1 MQVNR
6 NYYEYGQTLAN
17 GAEISKKISDLTN
30 FKLNEELDS
39 SIFFVQN
46 NTNPNLVNPVS
57 SIIQYKPQA
66 GSDVNR
72 VWYNP
77 NSSYGTLETG
87 ENVINPPISE
97 LFDDKQKI
105 RMALCRYGSSILQ
118 NDRIGYRS
126 TYVPSGL
133 PYSYPWISNNYKK
146 IIVNV
151 VLHCNRIKYGNTT
164 TDDYV
169 VTPWGY
175 NDNITAKVA
184 NGTYPDIVT
193 AKLYNPIVGINCYFS
208 YFDDSTSSWKILS
221 SSSPNGILFDITHKK
236 KNLYYAHNLLFDYE
250 STGAA
255 GNSTLPIGNVI
266 SITRT
271 SANTSTYG
279 YVGSKF
285 FQILN
290 GRDVPYWKGS
300 IPPFEL
306 TDWEEGR
313 ITTVLNTDNKYKSD
327 DLRYWLFYDYS
338 TNPTTKY
345 TLAHCCIT
353 IEGVKRYIA
362 SLGLFFAT
370 KNLSELHTDLSDLD
384 NLPDYIHMPE
394 VTPNGFT
401 TGNYFSGR
409 EIGKSSSPNKNWNS
423 TTDSTIKVDADS
435 SDGNDVE
442 DLQFAQLNGSANNF
456 IKSYILSYGELN
468 SLAENFNNDNF
479 ANPIP
484 VGANPFASIISLKQY
499 PFDISL
505 PMVSMWRTE
514 GIILDKWNTGV
525 AGKRLVS
532 QNMLRQIGSYKIEK
546 KYNSF
551 LDYEPFT
558 TAEIYVPMCGRANLP
573 LNYIMGKTIIVY
585 FASDLENG
593 GCKAIVKCDEISAE
607 LSGTFSE
614 DVSLTAENAGI
625 RRLELA
631 YAGSGF
637 LASAVGAVASVG
649 TGESTGMA
657 YSTINGV
664 KSLIDFASV
673 HNGNYSVIKGESTP
687 KVNFNN
693 VPKCYVKISRPVIEL
708 PENYGRVNGFVV
720 NKKLNLSNLNGYT
733 VCSNVDVNGL
743 YCTENEKEM
752 LKGIM
757 ESGFYI

>member
-6 NYYEYGQTLAN
+6 NYYEYDRTLVN
-17 GAEISKKISDLTN
+17 GVELSKKISNLTN
-30 FKLNEELDS
+30 FKLNEELDP

-57 SIIQYKPQA
+57 AYIRYQPQA

-77 NSSYGTLETG
+77 NSSFGTLNDG
-87 ENVINPPISE
+87 DSDLNPPISE
-97 LFDDKQKI
+97 LFDKNMKI
-105 RMALCRYGSSILQ
+105 RLALCRYNLDIDQ
-118 NDRIGYRS
+118 NDRIGYSS
-126 TYVPSGL
+126 TTIPSGL
-133 PYSYPWISNNYKK
+133 SYTCPWISNNYKK

-151 VLHCNRIKYGNTT
+151 LLYCNRIKYGNTT
-164 TDDYV
+164 TSDYV
-169 VTPWGY
+169 VSPYGY
-175 NDNITAKVA
+175 NKNITDKVA
-184 NGTYPDIVT
+184 DGTYPDIVT
-193 AKLYNPIVGINCYFS
+193 AKLYNPIIGINCYLS
-208 YFDDSTSSWKILS
+208 YFDNTTNNWRSLS
-221 SSSPNGILFDITHKK
+221 ANEGMLFDVTNKK
-236 KNLYYAHNLLFDYE
+236 KNLYYAHNLLFDFE
-250 STGAA
+250 STGAE
-255 GNSTLPIGNVI
+255 GKSTLPIGKVI
-266 SITRT
+266 SINRT
-271 SANTSTYG
+271 STGTGIGNYFK
-279 YVGSKF
+279 YFK
-285 FQILN
+285 ILN
-290 GRDVPYWKGS
+290 GRDILYWKGS

-306 TDWEEGR
+306 NDWEEGR
-313 ITTVLNTDNKYKSD
+313 IKTVLNTDNKYNSD

-338 TNPTTKY
+338 STNTKQ
-345 TLAHCCIT
+345 TLVHCCIT

-362 SLGLFFAT
+362 SLGLFFNT
-370 KNLSELHTDLSDLD
+370 KSLSELHTDLSDLD

-409 EIGKSSSPNKNWNS
+409 EIGKSNSPNKNWNS

-479 ANPIP
+479 ENPKP
-484 VGANPFASIISLKQY
+484 VGSNPFANIISLKQY

-514 GIILDKWNTGV
+514 AIILDKWNTGI
-525 AGKRLVS
+525 AGKRLIS

-558 TAEIYVPMCGRANLP
+558 TAEIYVPMCGRASLP
-573 LNYIMGKTIIVY
+573 LNYIMGKNITVY
-585 FASDLENG
+585 FASDIENG

-614 DVSLTAENAGI
+614 DVTLTAENAGI
-625 RRLELA
+625 RKLEITHA
-631 YAGSGF
+631 CCSFIG
-637 LASAVGAVASVG
+637 SAVGLAAGIGSG
-649 TGESTGMA
+649 KSTDIQ
-657 YSTINGV
+657 YSAINGV
-664 KSLIDFASV
+664 KSFVDGLSV
-673 HNGNYSVIKGESTP
+673 ENRNYSVIKGESTP

-693 VPKCYVKISRPVIEL
+693 VSKCYIKISRPIIEL

-733 VCSNVDVNGL
+733 ICCNVDVDGL

>member
-1 MQVNR
+1 MQINKA
-6 NYYEYGQTLAN
+6 YYPYDSTLTPSGIQLTKAMSALPN
-17 GAEISKKISDLTN
+17 LKI
-30 FKLNEELDS
+30 NEEIDS

-46 NTNPNLVNPVS
+46 NNNPNLLLPTS
-57 SIIQYKPQA
+57 SFIRRTKEVGAEINKINYV
-66 GSDVNR
+66 GNDT
-72 VWYNP
+72 YN
-77 NSSYGTLETG
+77 TLEAGYNT
-87 ENVINPPISE
+87 INPPLRT
-97 LFDDKQKI
+97 LFPDKRKTKI
-105 RMALCRYGSSILQ
+105 ALSHFLGDINVNVKLGKSITS
-118 NDRIGYRS
+118 I
-126 TYVPSGL
+126 PSQL
-133 PYSYPWISNNYKK
+133 SYAKPHITNNYKK
-146 IIVNV
+146 TCVVV
-151 VLHCNRIKYGNTT
+151 VLYCQRIPYGGTT
-164 TDDYV
+164 KTFWSVSPY
-169 VTPWGY
+169 GY
-175 NDNITAKVA
+175 NEEMVNKVAEGVYPDIITAKQ
-184 NGTYPDIVT
+184 
-193 AKLYNPIVGINCYFS
+193 YNPITGIVGYLAYYDDIQKRWTKVTDGEGFLIDDIN
-208 YFDDSTSSWKILS
+208 D
-221 SSSPNGILFDITHKK
+221 K
-236 KNLYYAHNLLFDYE
+236 KNLYYLNNIGLFYTSSGALGQKLNTFSSSYRVDRTS
-250 STGAA
+250 STGVEYTSNA
-255 GNSTLPIGNVI
+255 GKSYT
-266 SITRT
+266 TY
-271 SANTSTYG
+271 NT
-279 YVGSKF
+279 
-285 FQILN
+285 
-290 GRDVPYWKGS
+290 RDVKYCCGS
-300 IPPFEL
+300 IPDIEI
-306 TDWEEGR
+306 TDWVDGR
-313 ITTVLNTDNKYKSD
+313 LQFFYNSDNTINPNDG
-327 DLRYWLFYDYS
+327 LYWQSYDYMYS
-338 TNPTTKY
+338 TSKSTDLYPCWN
-345 TLAHCCIT
+345 L
-353 IEGVKRYIA
+353 EGVKRYVA
-362 SLGLFFAT
+362 SLGMFFTT
-370 KNLSELHTDLSDLD
+370 KTLSDLTTD
-384 NLPDYIHMPE
+384 FSDIYNIPDYIHMPE
-394 VTPNGFT
+394 ITENGFT

-409 EIGKSSSPNKNWNS
+409 EIGECKSQNKNWTS
-423 TTDSTIKVDADS
+423 TTDSTIKPNDNNA
-435 SDGNDVE
+435 DGNDVE

-479 ANPIP
+479 VNPIP
-484 VGANPFASIISLKQY
+484 VGANPFANIISLKQY

-514 GIILDKWNTGV
+514 AIILDKWNTGIS
-525 AGKRLVS
+525 GKRLVS

-558 TAEIYVPMCGRANLP
+558 TAEIYVPMCGRANIP

-649 TGESTGMA
+649 TGDSTGIS
-657 YSTINGV
+657 YSSINGV
-664 KSLIDFASV
+664 KSLIDFANV
-673 HNGNYSVIKGESTP
+673 NNGNYSVIKGESTP

-733 VCSNVDVNGL
+733 ICCNVDVDGL

>member
-6 NYYEYGQTLAN
+6 NYYEYDRTLVN
-17 GAEISKKISDLTN
+17 GVELSKKISILTN
-30 FKLNEELDS
+30 FKLNEELDT

-46 NTNPNLVNPVS
+46 NTNPNLIKPVS
-57 SIIQYKPQA
+57 SIIRYEPQA

-72 VWYNP
+72 VWYEP

-87 ENVINPPISE
+87 ENVVNPPISE
-97 LFDDKQKI
+97 LFDDNQKI
-105 RMALCRYGSSILQ
+105 RMALCRYGSAINQ
-118 NDRIGYRS
+118 NDRIGYS
-126 TYVPSGL
+126 ATTVPSGL
-133 PYSYPWISNNYKK
+133 TYTYPWISNNYKK

-151 VLHCNRIKYGNTT
+151 VLFCNRIKYGNTT
-164 TDDYV
+164 TLTYTV
-169 VTPWGY
+169 SPWGY

-184 NGTYPDIVT
+184 DGTYPDIVT
-193 AKLYNPIVGINCYFS
+193 AKLYNPIIGINCSIY
-208 YFDDSTSSWKILS
+208 YFDDSTSSWKKLS
-221 SSSPNGILFDITHKK
+221 YSDGILFDITHKK
-236 KNLYYAHNLLFDYE
+236 KNLYYAHNLLFGFE
-250 STGAA
+250 SSGAV
-255 GNSTLPIGNVI
+255 GVSTLPIGKI
-266 SITRT
+266 IPITRT
-271 SANTSTYG
+271 STSTGASYN
-279 YVGSKF
+279 F
-285 FQILN
+285 FKYFNIRN
-290 GRDVPYWKGS
+290 ECEVPYWKGS

-313 ITTVLNTDNKYKSD
+313 IKTVLNTDNKYKSD

-338 TNPTTKY
+338 TPSAKY
-345 TLAHCCIT
+345 TLVHCCIT

-362 SLGLFFAT
+362 SLGLFFTT
-370 KNLSELHTDLSDLD
+370 KDLSELNTDLSDLD

-394 VTPNGFT
+394 VTANGFT

-409 EIGKSSSPNKNWNS
+409 EIGKSNSPNKNWNS

-435 SDGNDVE
+435 SDGNNVE

-456 IKSYILSYGELN
+456 IKSYILSYSDLRDLSEQF
-468 SLAENFNNDNF
+468 SNDVS
-479 ANPIP
+479 NPIP
-484 VGANPFASIISLKQY
+484 VGATPFASIISLKQY

-505 PMVSMWRTE
+505 PLITTWTTE
-514 GIILDKWNTGV
+514 QIVLDKWNTGI
-525 AGKRLVS
+525 AGKRLVT

-558 TAEIYVPMCGRANLP
+558 TAEIYVPMCGRAKLP

-585 FASDLENG
+585 FASDIENG

-614 DVSLTAENAGI
+614 DVSLTAENSGI
-625 RRLELA
+625 RRLEMA
-631 YAGSGF
+631 YAGSGI
-637 LASAVGAVASVG
+637 LASTVGAVASAG
-649 TGESTGMA
+649 TGDSTGIA
-657 YSTINGV
+657 YSAINGV

-673 HNGNYSVIKGESTP
+673 NNGNYSVIKGESTP

-693 VPKCYVKISRPVIEL
+693 VSKCYIKISRPIIEL

-720 NKKLNLSNLNGYT
+720 NKKLNISNLNGYT
-733 VCSNVDVNGL
+733 ICCNVDVDGL

>member
-6 NYYEYGQTLAN
+6 NYYEYNQTLVN

-30 FKLNEELDS
+30 FKINEELDP

-57 SIIQYKPQA
+57 SIIKYEPQA

-77 NSSYGTLETG
+77 YSSYGTLESG
-87 ENVINPPISE
+87 ENSINPPISE
-97 LFDDKQKI
+97 LFDDKRKI
-105 RMALCRYGSSILQ
+105 RMALSRLTAAINQ
-118 NDRIGYRS
+118 NDRVGYNA
-126 TYVPSGL
+126 TTVPSGL
-133 PYSYPWISNNYKK
+133 TYTYPWISNNYKK

-151 VLHCNRIKYGNTT
+151 LLYCNRIKYGNT
-164 TDDYV
+164 
-169 VTPWGY
+169 VTSQYTVSPWGY
-175 NDNITAKVA
+175 NENITAKVA
-184 NGTYPDIVT
+184 DSTYPDIVT
-193 AKLYNPIVGINCYFS
+193 AKLYNPIVGIRCYLY
-208 YFDDSTSSWKILS
+208 YFDDSTNSWKKLDDYE
-221 SSSPNGILFDITHKK
+221 GILFDITHKK
-236 KNLYYAHNLLFDYE
+236 KNLYYVHNLLFGL
-250 STGAA
+250 S
-255 GNSTLPIGNVI
+255 NLSTLSIGSPI

-271 SANTSTYG
+271 LQNAGASFDYRKYFSTR
-279 YVGSKF
+279 
-285 FQILN
+285 N
-290 GRDVPYWKGS
+290 EREVPYWTGS

-306 TDWEEGR
+306 NDWEEGR
-313 ITTVLNTDNKYKSD
+313 MKTVLNTDNRYKSD

-338 TNPTTKY
+338 ASTTKY
-345 TLAHCCIT
+345 TSINCCIT
-353 IEGVKRYIA
+353 LEGVKRYIA
-362 SLGLFFAT
+362 SLGLFFNT
-370 KNLSELHTDLSDLD
+370 KDLSELRTDLSDLD

-409 EIGKSSSPNKNWNS
+409 EIGKSNSPNKNWNS

-468 SLAENFNNDNF
+468 SLAENFNVESPT
-479 ANPIP
+479 NPIP
-484 VGANPFASIISLKQY
+484 LGANPFASIISLKQY

-514 GIILDKWNTGV
+514 AIILDKWNTGI

-558 TAEIYVPMCGRANLP
+558 TAEIYVPMCGRASLP

-585 FASDLENG
+585 FASDIENG

-614 DVSLTAENAGI
+614 DVSLTAENAGLKRI
-625 RRLELA
+625 EMV
-631 YAGSGF
+631 YAESGF
-637 LASAVGAVASVG
+637 LASSVGALASIG
-649 TGESTGMA
+649 TGNATGLA
-657 YSTINGV
+657 YSAINEA
-664 KSLIDFASV
+664 KTLIDFYSV
-673 HNGNYSVIKGESTP
+673 VNGNYSVIKGESTP

-693 VPKCYVKISRPVIEL
+693 VSKCYIKISRPVIEL
-708 PENYGRVNGFVV
+708 PENYGKVHGFVV
-720 NKKLNLSNLNGYT
+720 NKKFNLSNLSGYT
-733 VCSNVDVNGL
+733 ICGNVEVDGL
-743 YCTENEKEM
+743 SCTENEKET

>member
-6 NYYEYGQTLAN
+6 NYYEYDRTLVN
-17 GAEISKKISDLTN
+17 GVELSKKISNLTN
-30 FKLNEELDS
+30 FKLNEELDP

-57 SIIQYKPQA
+57 AYIRYQPQA

-77 NSSYGTLETG
+77 NSSFGTLNDG
-87 ENVINPPISE
+87 DSDLNPPISE
-97 LFDDKQKI
+97 LFDKNMKI
-105 RMALCRYGSSILQ
+105 RLALCRYNLDIDQ
-118 NDRIGYRS
+118 NDRIGYSS
-126 TYVPSGL
+126 TTIPSGL
-133 PYSYPWISNNYKK
+133 SYTCPWISNNYKK

-151 VLHCNRIKYGNTT
+151 LLYCNRIKYGNTT
-164 TDDYV
+164 TSDYV
-169 VTPWGY
+169 VSPYGY
-175 NDNITAKVA
+175 NKNITDKVA
-184 NGTYPDIVT
+184 DGTYPDIVT
-193 AKLYNPIVGINCYFS
+193 AKLYNPIIGINCYLS
-208 YFDDSTSSWKILS
+208 YFDNTTNNWRSLS
-221 SSSPNGILFDITHKK
+221 ANEGMLFDVTNKK
-236 KNLYYAHNLLFDYE
+236 KNLYYAHNLLFDFE
-250 STGAA
+250 STGAE
-255 GNSTLPIGNVI
+255 GKSTLPIGKVI
-266 SITRT
+266 SINRT
-271 SANTSTYG
+271 STGTGIGNYFK
-279 YVGSKF
+279 YFK
-285 FQILN
+285 ILN
-290 GRDVPYWKGS
+290 GRDILYWKGS

-306 TDWEEGR
+306 NDWEEGR
-313 ITTVLNTDNKYKSD
+313 IKTVLNTDNKYNSD

-338 TNPTTKY
+338 STNTKQ
-345 TLAHCCIT
+345 TLVHCCIT

-362 SLGLFFAT
+362 SLGLFFNT
-370 KNLSELHTDLSDLD
+370 KSLSELHTDLSDLD

-409 EIGKSSSPNKNWNS
+409 EIGKSNSPNKNWNS

-479 ANPIP
+479 ENPKP
-484 VGANPFASIISLKQY
+484 VGSNPFANIISLKQY

-514 GIILDKWNTGV
+514 AIILDKWNTGI
-525 AGKRLVS
+525 AGKRLIS

-558 TAEIYVPMCGRANLP
+558 TAEIYVPMCGRASLP
-573 LNYIMGKTIIVY
+573 LNYIMGKNITVY
-585 FASDLENG
+585 FASDIENG

-614 DVSLTAENAGI
+614 DVTLTAENAGI
-625 RRLELA
+625 RKLEITQA
-631 YAGSGF
+631 CCSFFG
-637 LASAVGAVASVG
+637 SAVGLAAGIGSG
-649 TGESTGMA
+649 KSTDIQ
-657 YSTINGV
+657 YSAINGV
-664 KSLIDFASV
+664 KSFVDGLSV
-673 HNGNYSVIKGESTP
+673 ENRNYSVIKGESTP

-693 VPKCYVKISRPVIEL
+693 VSKCYIKISRPIIEL

-733 VCSNVDVNGL
+733 ICCNVDVDGL

>member
-6 NYYEYGQTLAN
+6 NYYEYKETLVN
-17 GAEISKKISDLTN
+17 GVEISKRISELTN

-46 NTNPNLVNPVS
+46 NTNPNLVKPAS
-57 SIIQYKPQA
+57 AIIRYEPQA

-77 NSSYGTLETG
+77 YSSYGTLETG
-87 ENVINPPISE
+87 ENAVNPPISE
-97 LFDDKQKI
+97 LFDDNQKI
-105 RMALCRYGSSILQ
+105 RMALCRYGSSLKQ
-118 NDRIGYRS
+118 NDRIGYS
-126 TYVPSGL
+126 AKTVPSGL
-133 PYSYPWISNNYKK
+133 TYTYPWISNNYKK

-151 VLHCNRIKYGNTT
+151 LLFCNRIKYGNTT
-164 TDDYV
+164 TNWYTV
-169 VTPWGY
+169 SPWGY

-184 NGTYPDIVT
+184 DGTYPDIGT
-193 AKLYNPIVGINCYFS
+193 AKLYNPIIGIRCYIS
-208 YFDDSTSSWKILS
+208 YFDASTSSWKKLS
-221 SSSPNGILFDITHKK
+221 DAEGILFDVTHKK
-236 KNLYYAHNLLFDYE
+236 KNLYYAHNLLFDFE
-250 STGAA
+250 SGGAP
-255 GNSTLPIGNVI
+255 GDSTLPIGNVI

-271 SANTSTYG
+271 LQSTGASYNYLKYFNIRNEG
-279 YVGSKF
+279 
-285 FQILN
+285 
-290 GRDVPYWKGS
+290 DVPYWKGS

-306 TDWEEGR
+306 NDWEEGR
-313 ITTVLNTDNKYKSD
+313 IKTVLNTDNKYKSD

-338 TNPTTKY
+338 TSTTKY
-345 TLAHCCIT
+345 TLVHCCIT

-362 SLGLFFAT
+362 SLGLFFTT
-370 KNLSELHTDLSDLD
+370 KILSELHTDLSDLD
-384 NLPDYIHMPE
+384 NLPDYVHMPE

-401 TGNYFSGR
+401 TGNYFSGK

-435 SDGNDVE
+435 SDGNNVE

-468 SLAENFNNDNF
+468 SLAENFNNDNPV
-479 ANPIP
+479 NPIP

-558 TAEIYVPMCGRANLP
+558 TAEIYVPMCGRAKLP
-573 LNYIMGKTIIVY
+573 LNYIMGKTVIVY
-585 FASDLENG
+585 FASDIENG

-631 YAGSGF
+631 YAGTSL
-637 LASAVGAVASVG
+637 LASSLG
-649 TGESTGMA
+649 TGVSVVKGDPTGMA
-657 YSTINGV
+657 YSTNNLT
-664 KSLIDFASV
+664 KSVIDMFSV
-673 HNGNYSVIKGESTP
+673 ENGNYSVIKGESTP

-693 VPKCYVKISRPVIEL
+693 VPKCYIKISRPVIEL

-733 VCSNVDVNGL
+733 ICHNAEVDGL

>member
-6 NYYEYGQTLAN
+6 NYYEYKETLVN
-17 GAEISKKISDLTN
+17 GAEISKRIEVLTN

-46 NTNPNLVNPVS
+46 NTNPNLVKPVS
-57 SIIQYKPQA
+57 SIIRYEPQA

-77 NSSYGTLETG
+77 NSSYGTLAYG

-97 LFDDKQKI
+97 IFDDNQKI
-105 RMALCRYGSSILQ
+105 RMALCRYGSEINQ
-118 NDRIGYRS
+118 NDQIGYS
-126 TYVPSGL
+126 ATYVPSGL
-133 PYSYPWISNNYKK
+133 SYTYPWISNNYKK
-146 IIVNV
+146 IIVT
-151 VLHCNRIKYGNTT
+151 VLLYCNRIKYGNTT
-164 TDDYV
+164 TLAYTV
-169 VTPWGY
+169 SPWGY
-175 NDNITAKVA
+175 NDNIAAKVA
-184 NGTYPDIVT
+184 DGTYPDIVT
-193 AKLYNPIVGINCYFS
+193 AKLYNPIIGINCYLS
-208 YFDDSTSSWKILS
+208 YFDDSTSSWKKLS
-221 SSSPNGILFDITHKK
+221 YSEGILFDVTHKK
-236 KNLYYAHNLLFDYE
+236 KNLYYAHNLLFGYDT
-250 STGAA
+250 SGAP
-255 GNSTLPIGNVI
+255 GTSTLPIGKVI

-271 SANTSTYG
+271 STSTGTGSYFKFFNTS
-279 YVGSKF
+279 
-285 FQILN
+285 N

-306 TDWEEGR
+306 NDWKEGR
-313 ITTVLNTDNKYKSD
+313 IKTVLNTDNKYKSD
-327 DLRYWLFYDYS
+327 DLRYWQMYDYS
-338 TNPTTKY
+338 SGSSKI
-345 TLAHCCIT
+345 TLVHCCIT

-362 SLGLFFAT
+362 SLGLFFNT
-370 KNLSELHTDLSDLD
+370 KSLSELHTDLSDLD
-384 NLPDYIHMPE
+384 NLPDYVHMPE
-394 VTPNGFT
+394 ITPNGFT

-442 DLQFAQLNGSANNF
+442 DLQFAQLNGSANKF

-468 SLAENFNNDNF
+468 SLAENFSNENIS
-479 ANPIP
+479 NPIP

-505 PMVSMWRTE
+505 PMISTWETE
-514 GIILDKWNTGV
+514 AIVLDKWNTGV
-525 AGKRLVS
+525 AGKRLVT

-558 TAEIYVPMCGRANLP
+558 TAEIYVPMCGRAKVP

-585 FASDLENG
+585 FASDIENG

-614 DVSLTAENAGI
+614 DVSLTAENAGLKK
-625 RRLELA
+625 LEMA
-631 YAGSGF
+631 YAGSN
-637 LASAVGAVASVG
+637 LMASAVGIVASGVKSD
-649 TGESTGMA
+649 TTGMS
-657 YSTINGV
+657 YSVINGV
-664 KSLIDFASV
+664 KSVIDMFSV
-673 HNGNYSVIKGESTP
+673 ENGNYSVIKGESTP

-693 VPKCYVKISRPVIEL
+693 VSKCYIKISRPVIEL

-733 VCSNVDVNGL
+733 ICYNVDVNEFF
-743 YCTENEKEM
+743 CTENEKEM

>member
-6 NYYEYGQTLAN
+6 NYYEYDSTLAN
-17 GAEISKKISDLTN
+17 GAEISKRIKDLTN

-46 NTNPNLVNPVS
+46 NTNPNLVKPVS
-57 SIIQYKPQA
+57 AYIQYNPQA

-87 ENVINPPISE
+87 ENVVNHPISE
-97 LFDDKQKI
+97 LFDDNRKI
-105 RMALCRYGSSILQ
+105 RMALCRNATTINQ
-118 NDRIGYRS
+118 NDRIGYNA

-133 PYSYPWISNNYKK
+133 SYTRPWISNNYKK
-146 IIVNV
+146 IIVT
-151 VLHCNRIKYGNTT
+151 VLLFCNRIKYGNTT
-164 TDDYV
+164 TATYTV
-169 VTPWGY
+169 SPWGY

-184 NGTYPDIVT
+184 DGTYPDIVT
-193 AKLYNPIVGINCYFS
+193 AKLYNPILGAKCYLS
-208 YFDDSTSSWKILS
+208 YFDNSTSSWKKLDEFE
-221 SSSPNGILFDITHKK
+221 GILFDITHKK
-236 KNLYYAHNLLFDYE
+236 KNLYYAHNLLFDFE
-250 STGAA
+250 SSGAP
-255 GNSTLPIGNVI
+255 GQSTLPIGKVF

-271 SANTSTYG
+271 STSKGTTSFVSTKY
-279 YVGSKF
+279 
-285 FQILN
+285 FQIRN
-290 GRDVPYWKGS
+290 SQDVPYWKGS

-306 TDWEEGR
+306 NDWEEGR

-345 TLAHCCIT
+345 TVAHCCIT

-362 SLGLFFAT
+362 SLGLFFTT
-370 KNLSELHTDLSDLD
+370 KGLDELKTDLSDLD

-401 TGNYFSGR
+401 TGNYYSGK
-409 EIGKSSSPNKNWNS
+409 EIGKSNSPNKNWNS

-435 SDGNDVE
+435 SDGNNVE

-456 IKSYILSYGELN
+456 IKSYILTYGELK
-468 SLAENFNNDNF
+468 SLAENFNNDNP

-505 PMVSMWRTE
+505 PMVSMWETE
-514 GIILDKWNTGV
+514 AIILDKWNTGV
-525 AGKRLVS
+525 AGKRLIS

-558 TAEIYVPMCGRANLP
+558 TAEIYVPMCGRAKLP

-585 FASDLENG
+585 FASDIENG

-625 RRLELA
+625 RRLEMA

-649 TGESTGMA
+649 TGDSTGIS
-657 YSTINGV
+657 YSSINGV
-664 KSLIDFASV
+664 KSLIDFANV
-673 HNGNYSVIKGESTP
+673 NNGNYSVIKGESTP

-733 VCSNVDVNGL
+733 ICCNVDVDGL

>member
-6 NYYEYGQTLAN
+6 NYYEYDRTLVN
-17 GAEISKKISDLTN
+17 GVEVSKRISALTN

-57 SIIQYKPQA
+57 SIIRYEPQA

-77 NSSYGTLETG
+77 YSSYGTLQSG
-87 ENVINPPISE
+87 ENSINPSISE

-105 RMALCRYGSSILQ
+105 RMALCRYGAGINQ
-118 NDRIGYRS
+118 NDRIGYS
-126 TYVPSGL
+126 ATYVPSGL
-133 PYSYPWISNNYKK
+133 NYTFPLISNNYKK
-146 IIVNV
+146 IIVT
-151 VLHCNRIKYGNTT
+151 VLLFCNRIKYGNTT
-164 TDDYV
+164 TNTYTV
-169 VTPWGY
+169 SPYGY

-184 NGTYPDIVT
+184 DGTYPDIVT
-193 AKLYNPIVGINCYFS
+193 AKLYNPIIGINCYIS
-208 YFDDSTSSWKILS
+208 YFDDSTSSWKKLDEFE
-221 SSSPNGILFDITHKK
+221 GILFDVTHKK
-236 KNLYYAHNLLFDYE
+236 KNLYYAHNLLFGFDT
-250 STGAA
+250 SGAV
-255 GNSTLPIGNVI
+255 GDSTLPIGKVI

-271 SANTSTYG
+271 SASTG
-279 YVGSKF
+279 TGSYFKNF
-285 FQILN
+285 NIYN

-306 TDWEEGR
+306 NDWEEGR
-313 ITTVLNTDNKYKSD
+313 IKTVLNTDNKYKSD
-327 DLRYWLFYDYS
+327 DLRYWQMYDYS
-338 TNPTTKY
+338 VGNTKY
-345 TLAHCCIT
+345 TIIHCCIT

-362 SLGLFFAT
+362 SLGLFFNT
-370 KNLSELHTDLSDLD
+370 KSLSELHTDLSDLD
-384 NLPDYIHMPE
+384 NLPDYVHMPE

-456 IKSYILSYGELN
+456 IKSYILSYDELN
-468 SLAENFNNDNF
+468 SLAENFNNDNP

-484 VGANPFASIISLKQY
+484 VGANPFANIISLKQY

-558 TAEIYVPMCGRANLP
+558 TAEIYVPMCGRAKLP

-614 DVSLTAENAGI
+614 DVSLTAENAGM
-625 RRLELA
+625 RRLEMS
-631 YAGSGF
+631 YAGSN
-637 LASAVGAVASVG
+637 LMASSVG
-649 TGESTGMA
+649 MLVSGAKADSTGMS
-657 YSTINGV
+657 YSVINGV
-664 KSLIDFASV
+664 KSVIDMFSV
-673 HNGNYSVIKGESTP
+673 ENGNYSVIKGESTP

-733 VCSNVDVNGL
+733 ICNNVDVNGL

>member
-6 NYYEYGQTLAN
+6 NYYEYLEKLKN
-17 GAEISKKISDLTN
+17 GAEISKPIAKLTN

-46 NTNPNLVNPVS
+46 NTNPNLINPVS

-77 NSSYGTLETG
+77 NSSYGTLESG
-87 ENVINPPISE
+87 ENSINPPISE

-105 RMALCRYGSSILQ
+105 RMALCRYGTDILQ

-126 TYVPSGL
+126 TYVPGGL
-133 PYSYPWISNNYKK
+133 NYSYPWISNNYKK

-151 VLHCNRIKYGNTT
+151 VLYCNRIKYGNTT
-164 TDDYV
+164 TDDYTV
-169 VTPWGY
+169 SPYGY
-175 NDNITAKVA
+175 NNNITDKVA
-184 NGTYPDIVT
+184 DGTYPDIVT
-193 AKLYNPIVGINCYFS
+193 AKLYNPIVGIRCHLS
-208 YFDDSTSSWKILS
+208 YFDDSTSSWKWFS
-221 SSSPNGILFDITHKK
+221 GSDGILFDITHKK
-236 KNLYYAHNLLFDYE
+236 KNLYYAHNLDFEYE
-250 STGAA
+250 SSGAA
-255 GNSTLPIGNVI
+255 GDSTLSIGNVI

-271 SANTSTYG
+271 SANTSTYS

-306 TDWEEGR
+306 NDWEEGR

-327 DLRYWLFYDYS
+327 DLRYWQMYDYS
-338 TNPTTKY
+338 SGNSKY
-345 TLAHCCIT
+345 TLIHCCIT

-362 SLGLFFAT
+362 SLGLFFTT
-370 KNLSELHTDLSDLD
+370 KNLSELKTDLSDLD
-384 NLPDYIHMPE
+384 NLPEYIHMPE

-423 TTDSTIKVDADS
+423 TTDSTIKVDANS
-435 SDGNDVE
+435 SDGNNVE

-468 SLAENFNNDNF
+468 SLAGNFNNDNP

-484 VGANPFASIISLKQY
+484 VGANPFANIISLKQY

-514 GIILDKWNTGV
+514 AIILDKWNTGI
-525 AGKRLVS
+525 AGKRLVE

-614 DVSLTAENAGI
+614 DVSLTAENAGM
-625 RRLELA
+625 RRLEMA
-631 YAGSGF
+631 YAGSN
-637 LASAVGAVASVG
+637 LMASAVGMLVSGAKAD
-649 TGESTGMA
+649 STGMS
-657 YSTINGV
+657 YSVINGV
-664 KSLIDFASV
+664 KSAIDMFSV
-673 HNGNYSVIKGESTP
+673 ENGNYSVIKGESTP

-693 VPKCYVKISRPVIEL
+693 VSKCYIKISRPIIEL

-720 NKKLNLSNLNGYT
+720 NKKLKLSNLNGYT

>member
-6 NYYEYGQTLAN
+6 NYYEYGSTLVN
-17 GAEISKKISDLTN
+17 GVEVSKRIRDLTN
-30 FKLNEELDS
+30 FKLNEELDA

-46 NTNPNLVNPVS
+46 NTNPNLINPVS
-57 SIIQYKPQA
+57 SVIQYQPQA

-105 RMALCRYGSSILQ
+105 RMALCDYGSAIEQ
-118 NDRIGYRS
+118 NSRIGYS
-126 TYVPSGL
+126 ATYVPSDL
-133 PYSYPWISNNYKK
+133 TYTYPWISNNYKK
-146 IIVNV
+146 IIVNAR
-151 VLHCNRIKYGNTT
+151 LYCNRIKYGNTIT
-164 TDDYV
+164 ATYT

-184 NGTYPDIVT
+184 DGTYPDIVT
-193 AKLYNPIVGINCYFS
+193 AKLYNPIIGAHCYIY
-208 YFDDSTSSWKILS
+208 YFDAPTSTWKNLERNS
-221 SSSPNGILFDITHKK
+221 GILFDITHKK
-236 KNLYYAHNLLFDYE
+236 KNSYYAHNLLLDTT
-250 STGAA
+250 S
-255 GNSTLPIGNVI
+255 SSLPIGEVI
-266 SITRT
+266 PITRT
-271 SANTSTYG
+271 SASTGTGTYHK
-279 YVGSKF
+279 KF
-285 FQILN
+285 TIRN
-290 GRDVPYWKGS
+290 ERDVPYWKGS

-306 TDWEEGR
+306 VDWEEGR
-313 ITTVLNTDNKYKSD
+313 IKTVLNTDNKYKSD

-338 TNPTTKY
+338 TPTQKY

-362 SLGLFFAT
+362 SLGLFFTT
-370 KNLSELHTDLSDLD
+370 KDLSELHTDLSDLD

-456 IKSYILSYGELN
+456 IKSYILSYVELN
-468 SLAENFNNDNF
+468 SLAENFNTDNP

-484 VGANPFASIISLKQY
+484 VGANPFANIISLKQY

-558 TAEIYVPMCGRANLP
+558 TAEIYVPMCGRAKIP

-614 DVSLTAENAGI
+614 DVSLTAENAGM
-625 RRLELA
+625 RRLEMA
-631 YAGSGF
+631 YAGTSL
-637 LASAVGAVASVG
+637 LASSLG
-649 TGESTGMA
+649 TGVSVVKGDPTGMA
-657 YSTINGV
+657 YSTNNLT
-664 KSLIDFASV
+664 KSVIDMFSV
-673 HNGNYSVIKGESTP
+673 ENGNYSVIKGESTP

-693 VPKCYVKISRPVIEL
+693 VPKCYIKISRPVIEL

-733 VCSNVDVNGL
+733 VCHNVDVNGL

>member
-6 NYYEYGQTLAN
+6 NYYEYKETLVN
-17 GAEISKKISDLTN
+17 GAEISKRISDLTN

-57 SIIQYKPQA
+57 AIIQYGPQA

-77 NSSYGTLETG
+77 NSSYGTLESG
-87 ENVINPPISE
+87 ENSINPPISE

-105 RMALCRYGSSILQ
+105 RMALCRYSMAITQ
-118 NDRIGYRS
+118 NDRLGYNA
-126 TYVPSGL
+126 TYVPGGVK
-133 PYSYPWISNNYKK
+133 YSYPWISNNYKK
-146 IIVNV
+146 IIVSV
-151 VLHCNRIKYGNTT
+151 FLSCNRIKYGGTT
-164 TDDYV
+164 TLAYTV
-169 VTPWGY
+169 SPWGY

-184 NGTYPDIVT
+184 DGTYPDIVT
-193 AKLYNPIVGINCYFS
+193 AKLYNPIVGVRCYLS
-208 YFDDSTSSWKILS
+208 YFDDSTSSWKKLS
-221 SSSPNGILFDITHKK
+221 YLEGILFDVTHKK
-236 KNLYYAHNLLFDYE
+236 KNLYYAHNLEFGYQ
-250 STGAA
+250 STGAP
-255 GNSTLPIGNVI
+255 GKSTLPIGDVI
-266 SITRT
+266 TINRASAATTT
-271 SANTSTYG
+271 SY
-279 YVGSKF
+279 YVSSKF
-285 FQILN
+285 FQTRTE
-290 GRDVPYWKGS
+290 RDVPYWKGS

-306 TDWEEGR
+306 NDWEEGR

-338 TNPTTKY
+338 TPTQKY
-345 TLAHCCIT
+345 TMAHCCIT
-353 IEGVKRYIA
+353 NEGVKRYIA
-362 SLGLFFAT
+362 SLGLFFTT
-370 KNLSELHTDLSDLD
+370 KVLSELHTDLSDLD

-456 IKSYILSYGELN
+456 IKSYILSYAELN
-468 SLAENFNNDNF
+468 SLAENFNNDNP
-479 ANPIP
+479 ANPIL

-558 TAEIYVPMCGRANLP
+558 TAEIYVPMCGRAKLP

-585 FASDLENG
+585 FASDIENG

-625 RRLELA
+625 KKLEMA

-637 LASAVGAVASVG
+637 LASSVGAGVSVG
-649 TGESTGMA
+649 KGDATGMS
-657 YSTINGV
+657 YSAVNGF
-664 KSLIDFASV
+664 KSVVDMFSV
-673 HNGNYSVIKGESTP
+673 ENGNYSVIKGESTP

-733 VCSNVDVNGL
+733 ICSNVDVDGL

>member
-6 NYYEYGQTLAN
+6 NYYEYDKTLVN
-17 GAEISKKISDLTN
+17 GVEVSKRIGVLPK

-46 NTNPNLVNPVS
+46 NTNPNLIKPVS
-57 SIIQYKPQA
+57 SIIRYEPQT

-72 VWYNP
+72 LWYHP
-77 NSSYGTLETG
+77 NSSYGTLASG

-97 LFDDKQKI
+97 LFDDNQKI
-105 RMALCRYGSSILQ
+105 RMALCRYNSDIKQ
-118 NDRIGYRS
+118 NDLIGYS
-126 TYVPSGL
+126 ATYIPSGL
-133 PYSYPWISNNYKK
+133 NYTCPWISNNYKK

-151 VLHCNRIKYGNTT
+151 LLFCNRIKYGNTT
-164 TDDYV
+164 TSWYTV
-169 VTPWGY
+169 SPWGY
-175 NDNITAKVA
+175 NDNMTAKVA
-184 NGTYPDIVT
+184 DGTYPDIVT
-193 AKLYNPIVGINCYFS
+193 AKLYNPIIGINCYIS
-208 YFDDSTSSWKILS
+208 YFDDSTSSWKKLDEFE
-221 SSSPNGILFDITHKK
+221 GILFDITHKK
-236 KNLYYAHNLLFDYE
+236 KNLYYAHNLLFGFD
-250 STGAA
+250 TDGAP
-255 GNSTLPIGNVI
+255 GQSTLPIGNVI

-271 SANTSTYG
+271 STSTGASSNFHKNFIIY
-279 YVGSKF
+279 
-285 FQILN
+285 N

-313 ITTVLNTDNKYKSD
+313 IKTVLNTDNKYKSD
-327 DLRYWLFYDYS
+327 DLRYWQFYDYS
-338 TNPTTKY
+338 VTTTKY
-345 TLAHCCIT
+345 TLIHCCIS

-362 SLGLFFAT
+362 SLGLFFTT
-370 KNLSELHTDLSDLD
+370 KNLSKLKTDLSDLD

-394 VTPNGFT
+394 VTANGFT
-401 TGNYFSGR
+401 TGNYFSGK

-442 DLQFAQLNGSANNF
+442 DLQFAQLNGSANKF
-456 IKSYILSYGELN
+456 IKSYILSYAELN
-468 SLAENFNNDNF
+468 SLALSFSNDIS
-479 ANPIP
+479 NPIP

-505 PMVSMWRTE
+505 PMISMWETE
-514 GIILDKWNTGV
+514 GIILDKWNTGI
-525 AGKRLVS
+525 AGKRLIT

-558 TAEIYVPMCGRANLP
+558 TAEIYVPMCGRAKLP

-607 LSGTFSE
+607 LAGTFSE
-614 DVSLTAENAGI
+614 DVSLTAENAGLKK
-625 RRLELA
+625 LEMA
-631 YAGSGF
+631 YAGSN
-637 LASAVGAVASVG
+637 LMASAVGTLVSGAKAD
-649 TGESTGMA
+649 STGVS
-657 YSTINGV
+657 YSVINGV
-664 KSLIDFASV
+664 KSAIDMFSV
-673 HNGNYSVIKGESTP
+673 ENGNYSVIKGESTP

-693 VPKCYVKISRPVIEL
+693 VSKCYIKISRPIIEL

-733 VCSNVDVNGL
+733 ICCNVDVDGL

>member
-6 NYYEYGQTLAN
+6 NYYEYDRTLVN
-17 GAEISKKISDLTN
+17 GVEVSKRISALTN

-57 SIIQYKPQA
+57 SIIRYEPQA

-77 NSSYGTLETG
+77 YSSYGTLQSG
-87 ENVINPPISE
+87 ENSINPSISE

-105 RMALCRYGSSILQ
+105 RMALCRYGAGIKQ
-118 NDRIGYRS
+118 NDRIGYS
-126 TYVPSGL
+126 ATYVPSGL
-133 PYSYPWISNNYKK
+133 NYTFPLISNNYKK
-146 IIVNV
+146 IIVT
-151 VLHCNRIKYGNTT
+151 VLLFCNRIKYGNTT
-164 TDDYV
+164 TNTYTV
-169 VTPWGY
+169 SPYGY

-184 NGTYPDIVT
+184 DGTYPDIVT
-193 AKLYNPIVGINCYFS
+193 AKLYNPIIGINCYIS
-208 YFDDSTSSWKILS
+208 YFDDSTSSWKKLDEFE
-221 SSSPNGILFDITHKK
+221 GILFDVTHKK
-236 KNLYYAHNLLFDYE
+236 KNLYYAHNLLFGFDT
-250 STGAA
+250 SGAV
-255 GNSTLPIGNVI
+255 GDSTLPIGNVI

-271 SANTSTYG
+271 SASTG
-279 YVGSKF
+279 TGSYFKNF
-285 FQILN
+285 NIYN

-306 TDWEEGR
+306 NDWEEGR
-313 ITTVLNTDNKYKSD
+313 IKTVLNTDNKYKSD
-327 DLRYWLFYDYS
+327 DLRYWQMYDYS
-338 TNPTTKY
+338 VGNTKY
-345 TLAHCCIT
+345 TIIHCCIT

-362 SLGLFFAT
+362 SLGLFFNT
-370 KNLSELHTDLSDLD
+370 KSLSELHTDLSDLD
-384 NLPDYIHMPE
+384 NLPDYVHMPE

-456 IKSYILSYGELN
+456 IKSYILSYDELN
-468 SLAENFNNDNF
+468 SLAENFNNDNP

-484 VGANPFASIISLKQY
+484 VGANPFANIISLKQY

-558 TAEIYVPMCGRANLP
+558 TAEIYVPMCGRAKLP

-625 RRLELA
+625 KKLEMA

-637 LASAVGAVASVG
+637 LASSVGAGVSVVKG
-649 TGESTGMA
+649 DATGMI
-657 YSTINGV
+657 YSAINGF
-664 KSLIDFASV
+664 KSVVDMFSV
-673 HNGNYSVIKGESTP
+673 ENGNYSVIKGESTP

-693 VPKCYVKISRPVIEL
+693 VSKCYIKISRPIIEL

-733 VCSNVDVNGL
+733 ICNNVDVNGL

>member
-6 NYYEYGQTLAN
+6 NYYEYGQTLVN
-17 GAEISKKISDLTN
+17 GAEISKRIKDLTN

-46 NTNPNLVNPVS
+46 NTNPNLINPVS

-77 NSSYGTLETG
+77 NSSYGTLEDG
-87 ENVINPPISE
+87 ENVINPPISDI
-97 LFDDKQKI
+97 FDDKQKI
-105 RMALCRYGSSILQ
+105 RMALCRYGTSITQ
-118 NDRIGYRS
+118 NDRIGYS
-126 TYVPSGL
+126 ATYVPGGL
-133 PYSYPWISNNYKK
+133 SYTYPWISNNYKK
-146 IIVNV
+146 IIVSV
-151 VLHCNRIKYGNTT
+151 FLYCNRIKYGNTT
-164 TDDYV
+164 TMSYTV
-169 VTPWGY
+169 SPWGY
-175 NDNITAKVA
+175 NDNIVAKVA
-184 NGTYPDIVT
+184 DGTYPDMVT
-193 AKLYNPIVGINCYFS
+193 AKLYNPIIGINCYLS
-208 YFDDSTSSWKILS
+208 YFDDSTSSWKRLS
-221 SSSPNGILFDITHKK
+221 YSDGILFDITHKK
-236 KNLYYAHNLLFDYE
+236 KNLYYAHNLQFGFE
-250 STGAA
+250 STGAV
-255 GNSTLPIGNVI
+255 GESTLPGGKVI

-271 SANTSTYG
+271 SASTG
-279 YVGSKF
+279 NGSYYKF
-285 FQILN
+285 FSILN

-306 TDWEEGR
+306 NDWEEGR
-313 ITTVLNTDNKYKSD
+313 IKTILNTDNKYNSD
-327 DLRYWLFYDYS
+327 DLRYWQMYDYS
-338 TNPTTKY
+338 SGNTKY
-345 TLAHCCIT
+345 TLIHCCIS

-362 SLGLFFAT
+362 SLGLFFNT
-370 KNLSELHTDLSDLD
+370 KSLSELHTDLSDLD
-384 NLPDYIHMPE
+384 NLPDYVHMPE

-401 TGNYFSGR
+401 TGNYFSGK

-435 SDGNDVE
+435 SDGNNVE

-468 SLAENFNNDNF
+468 SLAENFNNVNP

-484 VGANPFASIISLKQY
+484 VGANPFANIISLKQY

-505 PMVSMWRTE
+505 PMISMWRTE

-525 AGKRLVS
+525 AGKRLVT
-532 QNMLRQIGSYKIEK
+532 QNMLRQIGSYKVEK

-558 TAEIYVPMCGRANLP
+558 TAEIYVPMCGRAKLP

-614 DVSLTAENAGI
+614 DVSLTAENAGLKK
-625 RRLELA
+625 LEMA
-631 YAGSGF
+631 YAGSN
-637 LASAVGAVASVG
+637 LMASAVGMLVSGAKAD
-649 TGESTGMA
+649 STGIS
-657 YSTINGV
+657 YSVINGV
-664 KSLIDFASV
+664 KSAIDMFSV
-673 HNGNYSVIKGESTP
+673 ENGNYSVIKGESTP

-693 VPKCYVKISRPVIEL
+693 VSKCYIKISRPVIEL
-708 PENYGRVNGFVV
+708 PENYGRVNGFVA

-733 VCSNVDVNGL
+733 ICNNVDVNGL

>member
-6 NYYEYGQTLAN
+6 NYYEYNRTLVN
-17 GAEISKKISDLTN
+17 GAEISKPIANLTN

-46 NTNPNLVNPVS
+46 NTNPNLINPVS
-57 SIIQYKPQA
+57 AFIRYEPQA

-77 NSSYGTLETG
+77 YSSYETLQSG
-87 ENVINPPISE
+87 ENSVNPPISE
-97 LFDDKQKI
+97 LFDDNQKI
-105 RMALCRYGSSILQ
+105 RMALCRYPYAITQ
-118 NDRIGYRS
+118 NDCIGYGVTRF
-126 TYVPSGL
+126 PSGL
-133 PYSYPWISNNYKK
+133 PYTCPWISNNYKK
-146 IIVNV
+146 IIVT
-151 VLHCNRIKYGNTT
+151 VLLYCNRIKYGNTIT
-164 TDDYV
+164 NWYTV
-169 VTPWGY
+169 SPWGY
-175 NDNITAKVA
+175 NYNITAKVA
-184 NGTYPDIVT
+184 DGTYPDIVT
-193 AKLYNPIVGINCYFS
+193 AKLYNPIIGINCYLS
-208 YFDDSTSSWKILS
+208 YFNDATSSWEKLDEFE
-221 SSSPNGILFDITHKK
+221 GILFDVTHEKTD
-236 KNLYYAHNLLFDYE
+236 NYYAHDLLFGFE
-250 STGAA
+250 SSGAV
-255 GNSTLPIGNVI
+255 GQSTLPIGNVI
-266 SITRT
+266 SFNRT
-271 SANTSTYG
+271 SASTGASYNF
-279 YVGSKF
+279 YKYFTVW
-285 FQILN
+285 N
-290 GRDVPYWKGS
+290 HRDVPYWKGS
-300 IPPFEL
+300 IPSFEL
-306 TDWEEGR
+306 DDWEDGR
-313 ITTVLNTDNKYKSD
+313 IKTVLNNDNKYNSD

-338 TNPTTKY
+338 TPDTKY
-345 TLAHCCIT
+345 TLVHCCIT

-362 SLGLFFAT
+362 SLGLFFNT
-370 KNLSELHTDLSDLD
+370 KDLSELNTDLSDLD
-384 NLPDYIHMPE
+384 NLPDYVHMPE

-423 TTDSTIKVDADS
+423 TTDSTIKVDADR
-435 SDGNDVE
+435 SDGNNVE

-479 ANPIP
+479 ENPIP
-484 VGANPFASIISLKQY
+484 VGANPFANIISLKQY

-505 PMVSMWRTE
+505 PLVSMWRTE

-625 RRLELA
+625 RRLEMA

-649 TGESTGMA
+649 TGDSTGIS
-657 YSTINGV
+657 YSSINGV

-673 HNGNYSVIKGESTP
+673 NNGNYSVIKGESTP

-693 VPKCYVKISRPVIEL
+693 VSKCYIKISRPIIEL

-733 VCSNVDVNGL
+733 VCCNVDVNEL

>member
-6 NYYEYGQTLAN
+6 NYYEYKETLVN
-17 GAEISKKISDLTN
+17 GAEISKRIKDLTN

-46 NTNPNLVNPVS
+46 NTNPNLINPVS
-57 SIIQYKPQA
+57 SIIRYEPQS

-77 NSSYGTLETG
+77 YSSYGTLASG
-87 ENVINPPISE
+87 ENVINPSISE

-105 RMALCRYGSSILQ
+105 RMALCRYSTSINQ
-118 NDRIGYRS
+118 NDRIGYNA

-133 PYSYPWISNNYKK
+133 SYTYPWISNNYKK
-146 IIVNV
+146 IIVT
-151 VLHCNRIKYGNTT
+151 VLLFCNRIKYGNTT
-164 TDDYV
+164 TLTYTVSPD
-169 VTPWGY
+169 GY

-184 NGTYPDIVT
+184 DGTYPDIVT
-193 AKLYNPIVGINCYFS
+193 AKLYNPIIGINCYIS
-208 YFDDSTSSWKILS
+208 YFDDSTSSWKKLS
-221 SSSPNGILFDITHKK
+221 DSEGILFDITHKK
-236 KNLYYAHNLLFDYE
+236 KNLYYAHNLLFGFD
-250 STGAA
+250 SSGAP
-255 GNSTLPIGNVI
+255 GDSTLPIGKVI

-271 SANTSTYG
+271 SASTG
-279 YVGSKF
+279 TGSYHKYF
-285 FQILN
+285 TIYN

-306 TDWEEGR
+306 NDWEEGR
-313 ITTVLNTDNKYKSD
+313 IKTVLNTDNKYKSD

-338 TNPTTKY
+338 VSTTKY
-345 TLAHCCIT
+345 TLVHCCIT

-362 SLGLFFAT
+362 SLGLFFNT
-370 KNLSELHTDLSDLD
+370 KSLSELNTDLSDLD
-384 NLPDYIHMPE
+384 NLPDYVHMPE

-401 TGNYFSGR
+401 TGDYFSGK

-442 DLQFAQLNGSANNF
+442 DLQFAQLGGSANNF

-468 SLAENFNNDNF
+468 SLAENFSNDNP

-484 VGANPFASIISLKQY
+484 VGANPFANIISLKQY

-514 GIILDKWNTGV
+514 GIILDKWNTGI

-558 TAEIYVPMCGRANLP
+558 TAEIYVPMCGRAKLP

-585 FASDLENG
+585 FASDIENG

-614 DVSLTAENAGI
+614 DVSLTAENAGLKK
-625 RRLELA
+625 LEMA
-631 YAGSGF
+631 YAGSN
-637 LASAVGAVASVG
+637 LMASAAGILVSGARAD
-649 TGESTGMA
+649 STGMS
-657 YSTINGV
+657 YSVINGV
-664 KSLIDFASV
+664 KSAIDMFSV
-673 HNGNYSVIKGESTP
+673 ENGNYSVIKGESTP

-693 VPKCYVKISRPVIEL
+693 VSKCYIKISRPIIEL

-733 VCSNVDVNGL
+733 ICCNVDVDGL

>member
-1 MQVNR
+1 M
-6 NYYEYGQTLAN
+6 
-17 GAEISKKISDLTN
+17 
-30 FKLNEELDS
+30 
-39 SIFFVQN
+39 
-46 NTNPNLVNPVS
+46 
-57 SIIQYKPQA
+57 
-66 GSDVNR
+66 
-72 VWYNP
+72 
-77 NSSYGTLETG
+77 
-87 ENVINPPISE
+87 
-97 LFDDKQKI
+97 
-105 RMALCRYGSSILQ
+105 
-118 NDRIGYRS
+118 
-126 TYVPSGL
+126 
-133 PYSYPWISNNYKK
+133 
-146 IIVNV
+146 
-151 VLHCNRIKYGNTT
+151 
-164 TDDYV
+164 
-169 VTPWGY
+169 
-175 NDNITAKVA
+175 
-184 NGTYPDIVT
+184 
-193 AKLYNPIVGINCYFS
+193 
-208 YFDDSTSSWKILS
+208 
-221 SSSPNGILFDITHKK
+221 FDITHKK
-236 KNLYYAHNLLFDYE
+236 KNLYYAHNLQFGYE
-250 STGAA
+250 SSGAV
-255 GNSTLPIGNVI
+255 GQSTLPIGNVI

-271 SANTSTYG
+271 YTGTG
-279 YVGSKF
+279 TGSRHKDF
-285 FQILN
+285 SIYN

-306 TDWEEGR
+306 NDWEEGR
-313 ITTVLNTDNKYKSD
+313 IKTVLNTDNRYKSD
-327 DLRYWLFYDYS
+327 DLRYWQFYDYS
-338 TNPTTKY
+338 ASTTKL
-345 TLAHCCIT
+345 TRINCCIT

-362 SLGLFFAT
+362 SLGLFFST
-370 KNLSELHTDLSDLD
+370 KDLSELHTDLSDLD

-456 IKSYILSYGELN
+456 IKSYILSYAELN
-468 SLAENFNNDNF
+468 SLAENFNNESP

-484 VGANPFASIISLKQY
+484 LGANPFASIISLKQY

-558 TAEIYVPMCGRANLP
+558 TAEIYVPMCGRAKLP

-585 FASDLENG
+585 FASDIENG

-625 RRLELA
+625 KKLEMA

-637 LASAVGAVASVG
+637 LASSVGAGVSVG
-649 TGESTGMA
+649 KGDATGMS
-657 YSTINGV
+657 YSAVNGF
-664 KSLIDFASV
+664 KSVVDMFSV
-673 HNGNYSVIKGESTP
+673 ENGNYSVIKGESTP

-733 VCSNVDVNGL
+733 ICNNVDVNGL

>member
-6 NYYEYGQTLAN
+6 NYYEYDRTLVN
-17 GAEISKKISDLTN
+17 GAEISKKISVLTN

-57 SIIQYKPQA
+57 AIIQYKPQA

-72 VWYNP
+72 FWYNP
-77 NSSYGTLETG
+77 NSSYGTLESG
-87 ENVINPPISE
+87 ENVVNHPISE

-105 RMALCRYGSSILQ
+105 RMALCRYPSDIKQ
-118 NDRIGYRS
+118 NDRIGYS
-126 TYVPSGL
+126 ATTVPSGL
-133 PYSYPWISNNYKK
+133 NYTCPWISNNYKK
-146 IIVNV
+146 IIVT
-151 VLHCNRIKYGNTT
+151 VLLSCNRIKYGNTT
-164 TDDYV
+164 TLSYTV
-169 VTPWGY
+169 SPYGY

-193 AKLYNPIVGINCYFS
+193 AKLYNPIIGINCYLS
-208 YFDDSTSSWKILS
+208 YFDDSTSSWKGLDD
-221 SSSPNGILFDITHKK
+221 NEGILFDVTHKK
-236 KNLYYAHNLLFDYE
+236 KNLYYAHNIVFDYE
-250 STGAA
+250 SSGAA
-255 GNSTLPIGNVI
+255 GNSALSMGNVI

-271 SANTSTYG
+271 STNTSPTSDYK
-279 YVGSKF
+279 YF
-285 FQILN
+285 TIRN

-306 TDWEEGR
+306 DDWEEGR
-313 ITTVLNTDNKYKSD
+313 IKTVLNTDNKYNSD

-338 TNPTTKY
+338 TNPTTKF
-345 TLAHCCIT
+345 TLVHCCIT

-362 SLGLFFAT
+362 SLGLFFNT
-370 KNLSELHTDLSDLD
+370 KSLSELHTDLSDLD
-384 NLPDYIHMPE
+384 NLPDYVHMPE

-435 SDGNDVE
+435 SDGNNVE

-505 PMVSMWRTE
+505 PMVSMWETE
-514 GIILDKWNTGV
+514 AIVLDKWNTGI
-525 AGKRLVS
+525 AGKRLFE

-585 FASDLENG
+585 FASDIENG

-614 DVSLTAENAGI
+614 DVSLTAENAGM
-625 RRLELA
+625 RRLEMA

-637 LASAVGAVASVG
+637 LASAVGAGTSVG
-649 TGESTGMA
+649 ARDSTGIA

-664 KSLIDFASV
+664 KSVIDMFSV
-673 HNGNYSVIKGESTP
+673 ENGNYSVIKGESTP

-693 VPKCYVKISRPVIEL
+693 VSKCYIKISRPIIEL

-733 VCSNVDVNGL
+733 ICCNVDVDGL

>member
-6 NYYEYGQTLAN
+6 NYYEYKETLVN
-17 GAEISKKISDLTN
+17 GAEISKRISDLTN

-46 NTNPNLVNPVS
+46 NTNPNLINPS
-57 SIIQYKPQA
+57 SAIIQYEPQA

-77 NSSYGTLETG
+77 LSSYGTLQAG

-97 LFDDKQKI
+97 LFDDKRKI
-105 RMALCRYGSSILQ
+105 RMALCRLTSAINQ
-118 NDRIGYRS
+118 NDRIGYNATSVPTGLSS
-126 TYVPSGL
+126 T
-133 PYSYPWISNNYKK
+133 YPWISNNYKK
-146 IIVNV
+146 IIVNT
-151 VLHCNRIKYGNTT
+151 LMYCKKIKYGNETG
-164 TDDYV
+164 TDYTV
-169 VTPWGY
+169 SPWGY
-175 NDNITAKVA
+175 NENIASKVA
-184 NGTYPDIVT
+184 GGIYPDIVT
-193 AKLYNPIVGINCYFS
+193 AKLYNPIVGIRCYLY
-208 YFDDSTSSWKILS
+208 YFDNSTNSWKKLDDYE
-221 SSSPNGILFDITHKK
+221 GILFDITHKK
-236 KNLYYAHNLLFDYE
+236 KNLYYAHNLLFGL
-250 STGAA
+250 S
-255 GNSTLPIGNVI
+255 NFSTLSIGSPI

-271 SANTSTYG
+271 LQNKGASPDYKKHFSTR
-279 YVGSKF
+279 
-285 FQILN
+285 N
-290 GRDVPYWKGS
+290 EREVPYWTGS

-306 TDWEEGR
+306 NDWEEGR
-313 ITTVLNTDNKYKSD
+313 IKTVLNTDNRYKSD
-327 DLRYWLFYDYS
+327 DLRYWQFYDYS
-338 TNPTTKY
+338 TTNTKY
-345 TLAHCCIT
+345 TIINCCIS

-362 SLGLFFAT
+362 SLGLFFNT
-370 KNLSELHTDLSDLD
+370 KDLSELHTDLSDLD

-401 TGNYFSGR
+401 TGNYFSGK
-409 EIGKSSSPNKNWNS
+409 EIGKSNSPNKNWNS

-442 DLQFAQLNGSANNF
+442 DLQFAQLNGSSNNF

-468 SLAENFNNDNF
+468 SLAENFSNDNP

-484 VGANPFASIISLKQY
+484 VGANPFANIISLKQY

-625 RRLELA
+625 RRLEMA

-637 LASAVGAVASVG
+637 LASAVGAVASAG
-649 TGESTGMA
+649 TSNSTGIA
-657 YSTINGV
+657 YSSINGA

-693 VPKCYVKISRPVIEL
+693 VSKCYIKISRPIIEL

-733 VCSNVDVNGL
+733 ICCNVDVDGL

-752 LKGIM
+752 LKEIM

>member
-6 NYYEYGQTLAN
+6 NYYEYNKTLVN
-17 GAEISKKISDLTN
+17 GAEISKRISNLTN
-30 FKLNEELDS
+30 FKLNEELEP

-87 ENVINPPISE
+87 ENVVNPPISE

-105 RMALCRYGSSILQ
+105 RMALCRYGSDFKQ
-118 NDRIGYRS
+118 NDRIGYS
-126 TYVPSGL
+126 ATTVPSGL
-133 PYSYPWISNNYKK
+133 TYTYPWISNNYKK
-146 IIVNV
+146 IIVT
-151 VLHCNRIKYGNTT
+151 VLLFCNRIKYGNTT
-164 TDDYV
+164 TNWYTV
-169 VTPWGY
+169 SPWGY

-184 NGTYPDIVT
+184 DGTYPDIVT
-193 AKLYNPIVGINCYFS
+193 AKLYNPIIGINCYLS
-208 YFDDSTSSWKILS
+208 YFDNSTSSWVKLGDDQ
-221 SSSPNGILFDITHKK
+221 GILFDITHKK
-236 KNLYYAHNLLFDYE
+236 KNLYYAHNLLFGYV
-250 STGAA
+250 SGGAP
-255 GNSTLPIGNVI
+255 GSSTLPIGNVI

-271 SANTSTYG
+271 LASTGASSSYHK
-279 YVGSKF
+279 YF
-285 FQILN
+285 NIRN
-290 GRDVPYWKGS
+290 ERDVPYWKGS

-306 TDWEEGR
+306 NDWEEGR
-313 ITTVLNTDNKYKSD
+313 IKTVLNTDNKYNSD

-338 TNPTTKY
+338 VTTTKY

-362 SLGLFFAT
+362 SLGLFFNT
-370 KNLSELHTDLSDLD
+370 KSLSELHTDLSDLD
-384 NLPDYIHMPE
+384 NLPDYVHMPE

-401 TGNYFSGR
+401 TGNYFSGK

-435 SDGNDVE
+435 SDGNNVE

-468 SLAENFNNDNF
+468 SLAENFNNDNIS
-479 ANPIP
+479 NPIP
-484 VGANPFASIISLKQY
+484 VGANPFANIISLKQY

-505 PMVSMWRTE
+505 PLITTWTTE
-514 GIILDKWNTGV
+514 QIVLDKWNTGIS
-525 AGKRLVS
+525 GKRLVT

-558 TAEIYVPMCGRANLP
+558 TAEIYVPMCGRAKLP

-614 DVSLTAENAGI
+614 DVSLTAENAGM
-625 RRLELA
+625 RRLEMA
-631 YAGSGF
+631 YAGSN
-637 LASAVGAVASVG
+637 LMASAVGMVVSGARAD
-649 TGESTGMA
+649 STGLS
-657 YSTINGV
+657 YSVINGV
-664 KSLIDFASV
+664 KSAIDMFSV
-673 HNGNYSVIKGESTP
+673 ENGNYSVIKGESTP

-693 VPKCYVKISRPVIEL
+693 VPKCYIKISRPVIEL

-733 VCSNVDVNGL
+733 ICCNVDVDGL

>member
-6 NYYEYGQTLAN
+6 NYYEYDKTLVN
-17 GAEISKKISDLTN
+17 GIEVSKKISGLTN
-30 FKLNEELDS
+30 FKLNEELEP

-46 NTNPNLVNPVS
+46 NTNPNLVKPVS
-57 SIIQYKPQA
+57 CVIQYEPQA
-66 GSDVNR
+66 GSNVNR

-77 NSSYGTLETG
+77 NSSYGTLQTG
-87 ENVINPPISE
+87 ENSINPPISE
-97 LFDDKQKI
+97 LFDDNQKI
-105 RMALCRYGSSILQ
+105 RMALCRYSPIKQ
-118 NDRIGYRS
+118 NSRIGYS
-126 TYVPSGL
+126 ATTVPSDL
-133 PYSYPWISNNYKK
+133 NYTCPLISNNYKK
-146 IIVNV
+146 IIVT
-151 VLHCNRIKYGNTT
+151 VLLFCNRIKYGNTT
-164 TDDYV
+164 TLSYTV
-169 VTPWGY
+169 SPWGY

-184 NGTYPDIVT
+184 DGTYPDIVT
-193 AKLYNPIVGINCYFS
+193 AKLYNPIIGINCYLS
-208 YFDDSTSSWKILS
+208 YFDDTTSSWKKLDEFE
-221 SSSPNGILFDITHKK
+221 GILFDVTHKK
-236 KNLYYAHNLLFDYE
+236 KNLYYAHNLLFGYE
-250 STGAA
+250 SSGAV
-255 GNSTLPIGNVI
+255 GDSTLPIGNTI
-266 SITRT
+266 TITRT
-271 SANTSTYG
+271 STSTG
-279 YVGSKF
+279 YSASLYKNF
-285 FQILN
+285 YILN

-306 TDWEEGR
+306 DDWEEGR
-313 ITTVLNTDNKYKSD
+313 IKTVLNTDNKYNSD

-338 TNPTTKY
+338 VTTTKY

-362 SLGLFFAT
+362 SLGLFFNT
-370 KNLSELHTDLSDLD
+370 KSLSELHTDLSDLD
-384 NLPDYIHMPE
+384 NLPDYVHMPE

-401 TGNYFSGR
+401 TGNYFSGK

-435 SDGNDVE
+435 SDGNNVE

-468 SLAENFNNDNF
+468 SLAEKFNDVDP

-484 VGANPFASIISLKQY
+484 VGANPFANIISLKQY

-505 PMVSMWRTE
+505 PLITTWTTE
-514 GIILDKWNTGV
+514 QIVLDKWNTGV

-573 LNYIMGKTIIVY
+573 LNYIMGKTVIVY
-585 FASDLENG
+585 FASDIENG

-614 DVSLTAENAGI
+614 DVSLTAENVGLKN
-625 RRLELA
+625 LEKA
-631 YAGSGF
+631 YASSNF
-637 LASAVGAVASVG
+637 FASAAGLGLTVGKG
-649 TGESTGMA
+649 DSTGMA
-657 YSTINGV
+657 YSAINVG
-664 KSLIDFASV
+664 KSVVDMFSV
-673 HNGNYSVIKGESTP
+673 NNGNYSVIKGESTP

-693 VPKCYVKISRPVIEL
+693 VPKCYIKISRPVIEL

-733 VCSNVDVNGL
+733 ICCNVDVDGL

>member
-6 NYYEYGQTLAN
+6 NYYEYDQTLVN
-17 GAEISKKISDLTN
+17 GAEISKRIKDLTN

-57 SIIQYKPQA
+57 AIIQYKPQA

-87 ENVINPPISE
+87 ENVVNPPISE
-97 LFDDKQKI
+97 LFDDNQKI
-105 RMALCRYGSSILQ
+105 RMALCRYTSAIKQ
-118 NDRIGYRS
+118 NDRIGYS
-126 TYVPSGL
+126 ATTVPSSL
-133 PYSYPWISNNYKK
+133 TYTYPWISNNYKK

-151 VLHCNRIKYGNTT
+151 LLFCNRIKYGNTT
-164 TDDYV
+164 TAWYTV
-169 VTPWGY
+169 SPYGY
-175 NDNITAKVA
+175 NDNIMAKVA
-184 NGTYPDIVT
+184 DGTYPDIVT
-193 AKLYNPIVGINCYFS
+193 AKLYNPIIGIRCSLY
-208 YFDDSTSSWKILS
+208 YFDDSTSSWKKLDVFE
-221 SSSPNGILFDITHKK
+221 GILFDITHKK
-236 KNLYYAHNLLFDYE
+236 KNLYYAHNLLFGFKSGGEPGE
-250 STGAA
+250 SV
-255 GNSTLPIGNVI
+255 LPIGNII
-266 SITRT
+266 SIMRT
-271 SANTSTYG
+271 SQNTGDSINYHKNFT
-279 YVGSKF
+279 
-285 FQILN
+285 IRN
-290 GRDVPYWKGS
+290 ERDVPYWKGS

-306 TDWEEGR
+306 NDWEEGR
-313 ITTVLNTDNKYKSD
+313 IKTVLNTDNRYNSD
-327 DLRYWLFYDYS
+327 DLRYWQMYDYS
-338 TNPTTKY
+338 EGNTKY
-345 TLAHCCIT
+345 TLIHCCIT

-362 SLGLFFAT
+362 SLGLFFNT
-370 KNLSELHTDLSDLD
+370 KDLSELHTDLSDLD

-401 TGNYFSGR
+401 TGNYFSGK
-409 EIGKSSSPNKNWNS
+409 EIGKSNSPNKNWNS

-435 SDGNDVE
+435 SDGNNVE

-468 SLAENFNNDNF
+468 TLAEKFNNDNF
-479 ANPIP
+479 ANIIP
-484 VGANPFASIISLKQY
+484 VGANPFANIISLKQY

-514 GIILDKWNTGV
+514 GIILDKWNTEV

-558 TAEIYVPMCGRANLP
+558 TAEIYVPMCGRAKLP

-614 DVSLTAENAGI
+614 DVSLTAENRGLKN
-625 RRLELA
+625 LEMA
-631 YAGSGF
+631 YANSSF
-637 LASAVGAVASVG
+637 IASAAGAAFSFQK
-649 TGESTGMA
+649 SDSAGMV

-664 KSLIDFASV
+664 KSFIDMFSIE
-673 HNGNYSVIKGESTP
+673 NGNYSVIKGESTP

-693 VPKCYVKISRPVIEL
+693 VSKCYIKISRPVIEL

-720 NKKLNLSNLNGYT
+720 NKKLKLSNLNGYT
-733 VCSNVDVNGL
+733 ICCNVDVEGL

>member
-6 NYYEYGQTLAN
+6 TYYEYDRTLVN
-17 GAEISKKISDLTN
+17 GAEVSKRISALTN
-30 FKLNEELDS
+30 FKLNEELEP

-46 NTNPNLVNPVS
+46 NTNPNLINPVS
-57 SIIQYKPQA
+57 SIIQYEPQA

-77 NSSYGTLETG
+77 NSSYGTLQSG
-87 ENVINPPISE
+87 ENSVNPPISE

-105 RMALCRYGSSILQ
+105 RMALCRYGSDITQ
-118 NDRIGYRS
+118 NDRIGYS
-126 TYVPSGL
+126 ATYVPSGL
-133 PYSYPWISNNYKK
+133 SYSYPWISNNYKK
-146 IIVNV
+146 IIVS
-151 VLHCNRIKYGNTT
+151 VLLYCNRIKYGNTT
-164 TDDYV
+164 TSSYTV
-169 VTPWGY
+169 SPWGY

-193 AKLYNPIVGINCYFS
+193 AKLYNPIIGINCYLS
-208 YFDDSTSSWKILS
+208 YFDNSTSSWKQLS
-221 SSSPNGILFDITHKK
+221 YSDGILFDITHKK
-236 KNLYYAHNLLFDYE
+236 KNLYYAHNLQFGFE
-250 STGAA
+250 SSGAV
-255 GNSTLPIGNVI
+255 GQSTLPIGKEI

-271 SANTSTYG
+271 LTSKGT
-279 YVGSKF
+279 GSYHKY

-290 GRDVPYWKGS
+290 ARDVPYWKGS

-306 TDWEEGR
+306 DDWEEGR
-313 ITTVLNTDNKYKSD
+313 IKTVLNTDNKYNSD

-345 TLAHCCIT
+345 TLVHCCIT

-362 SLGLFFAT
+362 SLGLFFNT
-370 KNLSELHTDLSDLD
+370 KSLSELHTDLSDLD
-384 NLPDYIHMPE
+384 NLPDYVHMPE

-401 TGNYFSGR
+401 TGNYFSGK

-435 SDGNDVE
+435 SDGNNVE

-468 SLAENFNNDNF
+468 SLAENFSNDNPV
-479 ANPIP
+479 NPIP

-514 GIILDKWNTGV
+514 EIILDKWNTGV

-558 TAEIYVPMCGRANLP
+558 TAEIYVPMCGRAKLP

-614 DVSLTAENAGI
+614 DVSLTAENVGLKN
-625 RRLELA
+625 LEKA
-631 YAGSGF
+631 YACTSF
-637 LASAVGAVASVG
+637 FASAAGLGLSVEKG
-649 TGESTGMA
+649 DSTGMT
-657 YSTINGV
+657 YSAINAG
-664 KSLIDFASV
+664 KSVVDMFSV
-673 HNGNYSVIKGESTP
+673 NNGNYSVIKGESTP

-693 VPKCYVKISRPVIEL
+693 VSKCYIKISRPIIEL

-733 VCSNVDVNGL
+733 ICCNVDVDGL

>member
-6 NYYEYGQTLAN
+6 TYYEYDETLVN
-17 GAEISKKISDLTN
+17 GAEISKRIKDLTN
-30 FKLNEELDS
+30 FKLNEELEP

-46 NTNPNLVNPVS
+46 NTNPNLTNPVS

-77 NSSYGTLETG
+77 NSSYGTLENG
-87 ENVINPPISE
+87 ENSVNPPISD

-105 RMALCRYGSSILQ
+105 RMALCNYGSSINQ
-118 NDRIGYRS
+118 NSRIGYS
-126 TYVPSGL
+126 ATTVPSDL
-133 PYSYPWISNNYKK
+133 NYTYPWITNNYKK
-146 IIVNV
+146 IIVT
-151 VLHCNRIKYGNTT
+151 VLLYCNRIKYGNTT
-164 TDDYV
+164 TNWYTV
-169 VTPWGY
+169 SPWGY
-175 NDNITAKVA
+175 NDNIAAKVA
-184 NGTYPDIVT
+184 DGTYPDIVT
-193 AKLYNPIVGINCYFS
+193 AKLYNPIIGINCYLS
-208 YFDDSTSSWKILS
+208 YFDNSTNSWKKLDEYE
-221 SSSPNGILFDITHKK
+221 GILFDVTHKK
-236 KNLYYAHNLLFDYE
+236 KNLYYAHNLLFGYA
-250 STGAA
+250 SSGAP
-255 GNSTLPIGNVI
+255 GQSTLPIGNVI

-271 SANTSTYG
+271 STNTGTVSSYHK
-279 YVGSKF
+279 Y
-285 FQILN
+285 FQIRN
-290 GRDVPYWKGS
+290 ERDVPYWKGS

-306 TDWEEGR
+306 NDWEEGR
-313 ITTVLNTDNKYKSD
+313 IKTVLNTDNKYNSD

-338 TNPTTKY
+338 VTTTKY

-362 SLGLFFAT
+362 SLGLFFNT
-370 KNLSELHTDLSDLD
+370 KSLSELHTDLSDLD
-384 NLPDYIHMPE
+384 NLPDYVHMPE

-401 TGNYFSGR
+401 TGNYFSGK

-435 SDGNDVE
+435 SDGNNVE

-456 IKSYILSYGELN
+456 IKSYILSYSELN
-468 SLAENFNNDNF
+468 SLAEKFNDDNP
-479 ANPIP
+479 ANTIPI
-484 VGANPFASIISLKQY
+484 GANPFANIISLKQY
-499 PFDISL
+499 PFDISS
-505 PMVSMWRTE
+505 PMISMWRTE
-514 GIILDKWNTGV
+514 GIILDKWNTEV
-525 AGKRLVS
+525 AGKRLVT

-558 TAEIYVPMCGRANLP
+558 TAEIYVPMCGRAKLP

-585 FASDLENG
+585 FASDIENG

-614 DVSLTAENAGI
+614 DVSLTAENAGLKK
-625 RRLELA
+625 LEIA
-631 YAGSGF
+631 YANSNF
-637 LASAVGAVASVG
+637 IASNAGLGLSVLKG
-649 TGESTGMA
+649 DSTGMA
-657 YSTINGV
+657 YSANNVG
-664 KSLIDFASV
+664 KSVVDMFSV
-673 HNGNYSVIKGESTP
+673 NNENYSVIKGESTP

-693 VPKCYVKISRPVIEL
+693 VSKCYIKISRPVIEL

-720 NKKLNLSNLNGYT
+720 NKKINLSNLNGYT
-733 VCSNVDVNGL
+733 ICHNVDVDGL